1 LLRLGLTGG
10 VACGKSSVGQMLEK
24 RGAYVI
30 RADEIAHELMKPGQ
44 PVYEEIVKQFGREIL
59 QPSGEI
65 DRAKLAQA
73 AFGGGRVQQLNKIV
87 HPAVIARQE
96 QWMAAIEKQHPDA
109 VAVVEAALILEAGVG
124 RRFDNIMVVTCK
136 PEQKA
141 ARFAARQKVTE
152 EQARGEVERRSKA
165 QLPDSEKIAA
175 ASYVIDNSGT
185 PAETEAQIERI
196 FPDLQKLA
204 AGK

>member
-1 LLRLGLTGG
+1 MLRLGLTGG

-30 RADEIAHELMKPGQ
+30 RADEIAHELMRPGQ
-44 PVYEEIVKQFGREIL
+44 PVYDEVVKQFGREVL

-96 QWMAAIEKQHPDA
+96 QWMAALGQQHPDA
-109 VAVVEAALILEAGVG
+109 IAVVEAALILEAGVG
-124 RRFDNIMVVTCK
+124 RRFDKIMVVTCK

-141 ARFAARQKVTE
+141 QRFAARQKVSDE
-152 EQARGEVERRSKA
+152 HARAEVERRSKA

-185 PAETEAQIERI
+185 IAETEAQIERI
-196 FPDLQKLA
+196 FPELQKLA

>member
-1 LLRLGLTGG
+1 MLRLGLTGG

-30 RADEIAHELMKPGQ
+30 RADEIAHELMRPGQ
-44 PVYEEIVKQFGREIL
+44 PVYEEVVKQFGREVL

-96 QWMAAIEKQHPDA
+96 QWMAALGQQHPDA
-109 VAVVEAALILEAGVG
+109 IAVVEAALILEAGVG
-124 RRFDNIMVVTCK
+124 RRFDKIMVVTCK

-141 ARFAARQKVTE
+141 QRFAARQKVSE
-152 EQARGEVERRSKA
+152 EQARAEVERRSKA

-185 PAETEAQIERI
+185 PAETEAQIERV
-196 FPDLQKLA
+196 FPELQKLA
-204 AGK
+204 SGK